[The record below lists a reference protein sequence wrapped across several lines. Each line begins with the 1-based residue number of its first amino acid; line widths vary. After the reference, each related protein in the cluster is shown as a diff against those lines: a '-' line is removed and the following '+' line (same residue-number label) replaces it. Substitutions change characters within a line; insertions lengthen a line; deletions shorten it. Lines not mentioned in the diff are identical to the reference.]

1 MFLRQCISR
10 VARGVRFAPRRTGR
24 DLIRGCWI
32 FCVLASA
39 FQAAL
44 PQRGGFTIEAAATF
58 DKGVEF
64 VRLRDM
70 AASRRPQTESSLD
83 TVGLLKVM
91 GAPKTAVL
99 LIDHGSRVAE
109 ANVQL
114 QGIAERLRLRL
125 AKEQRGPV
133 VEIAHMELSAP
144 TISEGYAACV
154 QAGATHVVAIPC
166 FLSRGRHVTED
177 IPALLREAA
186 KSYSRVTHEIAP
198 PLAEHA
204 GFIELLASAA
214 RTKPAEDD

>member
-1 MFLRQCISR
+1 
-10 VARGVRFAPRRTGR
+10 
-24 DLIRGCWI
+24 
-32 FCVLASA
+32 
-39 FQAAL
+39 
-44 PQRGGFTIEAAATF
+44 
-58 DKGVEF
+58 
-64 VRLRDM
+64 M

-83 TVGLLKVM
+83 TVALLKVM

-99 LIDHGSRVAE
+99 LIDHGSRVAQ

-125 AKEQRGPV
+125 AKEERAPV
-133 VEIAHMELSAP
+133 VEIAHMELSTP

-186 KSYSRVTHEIAP
+186 KSYPRVSHEIAP

-214 RTKPAEDD
+214 RTTPPDDD

>member
-1 MFLRQCISR
+1 MSS
-10 VARGVRFAPRRTGR
+10 P
-24 DLIRGCWI
+24 
-32 FCVLASA
+32 
-39 FQAAL
+39 
-44 PQRGGFTIEAAATF
+44 ATF
-58 DKGVEF
+58 DLATDS
-64 VRLRDM
+64 VRLCRM
-70 AASRRPQTESSLD
+70 AGPRRPQTESSLD
-83 TVGLLKVM
+83 TDALLKVV
-91 GAPKTAVL
+91 GIPKTAVL
-99 LIDHGSRVAE
+99 LIDHGSRVAQ

-125 AKEQRGPV
+125 AKEERAPV

-186 KSYSRVTHEIAP
+186 KSYPRVTHEIAP

-214 RTKPAEDD
+214 RTKPTDED